1 MPDRAQPA
9 RSLSGGGSIA
19 RSFVI
24 STLAI
29 TSIALL
35 ALGTAAQVYVY
46 EPARRALES
55 KELGAAFDAVDA
67 QLRQVI
73 VRVEAIARVRRDWGA
88 SGLIDVSS
96 PQSLVELVG
105 PLLERG
111 PTISSIAIASESG
124 REVLLRVTPGG
135 ERVTRFTDPDRLKG
149 KSIVQ
154 TWTPHG
160 VQVASEVRGSDYDAR
175 RRPWFVNA
183 QLVADPQA
191 IYWTEPYTFVST
203 RLPGISAVVRW
214 TGPDGTRYTSTSDIE
229 LTDLSRFTGKLAVGK
244 LGFVTV
250 FAQDGRVVGL
260 PRDARFASDDALMAA
275 LLQPVADLGVPALSK
290 SYRLWQEGGG
300 TAVQALRFDE
310 SGVPWLAS
318 FRRIELGNQHLWVAA
333 LAPEADFSPL
343 SAGSLGV
350 FALLVL
356 LALILAA
363 VAAMRMAAQ
372 YSRPLAQLASESER
386 IGRLELDLPVA
397 VSSPWS
403 ELGTLAHA
411 QEAMRTRLLAA
422 TRDLEATVEQRTA
435 DLVRARD
442 AADQAV
448 RAKAAFLANMSHEI
462 RTPMNGIIGMTEL
475 ALRAKPA
482 PQQREYLGRIR
493 DSADSLLRIIND
505 ILDFSKVDAG
515 KLTLESTEF
524 ALDDVLRKVAQIV
537 APMAEMKGLELIVD
551 RLAEVPNLLIGDAV
565 RLEQVLVNL
574 ASNAVKFTPAGQV
587 TIRVDMEEP
596 GLESL
601 RIRFAVR
608 DTGIGIVE
616 DRMRDLFQPFNQ
628 GDGSM
633 ARRFGGTGLGLAI
646 SRRLVELMGGRIGV
660 ESAPEQGSTFTF
672 TARFGRAAAPK
683 GAAGRAHALAG
694 LRALA
699 VDDNPTA
706 LASLVQM
713 LRSFGLDVS
722 GYEAGAPAVEAF
734 ARAVDEGRPYEV
746 ALIDRHMPDMDGLAV
761 ASALRGRRRGDE
773 RIFIMCTAADRSRV
787 EPQEAGLRLAG
798 YVTKPATPSSL
809 LEDLLLGMGRPP
821 HAKDAQDVAGRGEV
835 PQRLTAGAR
844 VLVVEDN
851 DINRIVASELLRAHG
866 VDVATAGSGGE
877 ALARLGAGERF
888 DLVFM
893 DVQMPGMD
901 GFEATRSV
909 RALPGGASMTIVAM
923 TAHAMAGD
931 RERCLAAGMDD
942 YIAKPV
948 SPAALAQC
956 LQRWLGKAAREPG
969 DA

>member
-1 MPDRAQPA
+1 
-9 RSLSGGGSIA
+9 
-19 RSFVI
+19 
-24 STLAI
+24 
-29 TSIALL
+29 
-35 ALGTAAQVYVY
+35 
-46 EPARRALES
+46 
-55 KELGAAFDAVDA
+55 
-67 QLRQVI
+67 
-73 VRVEAIARVRRDWGA
+73 
-88 SGLIDVSS
+88 
-96 PQSLVELVG
+96 
-105 PLLERG
+105 
-111 PTISSIAIASESG
+111 
-124 REVLLRVTPGG
+124 
-135 ERVTRFTDPDRLKG
+135 
-149 KSIVQ
+149 
-154 TWTPHG
+154 
-160 VQVASEVRGSDYDAR
+160 
-175 RRPWFVNA
+175 
-183 QLVADPQA
+183 
-191 IYWTEPYTFVST
+191 
-203 RLPGISAVVRW
+203 
-214 TGPDGTRYTSTSDIE
+214 
-229 LTDLSRFTGKLAVGK
+229 
-244 LGFVTV
+244 
-250 FAQDGRVVGL
+250 
-260 PRDARFASDDALMAA
+260 
-275 LLQPVADLGVPALSK
+275 
-290 SYRLWQEGGG
+290 
-300 TAVQALRFDE
+300 
-310 SGVPWLAS
+310 
-318 FRRIELGNQHLWVAA
+318 
-333 LAPEADFSPL
+333 
-343 SAGSLGV
+343 
-350 FALLVL
+350 
-356 LALILAA
+356 
-363 VAAMRMAAQ
+363 
-372 YSRPLAQLASESER
+372 
-386 IGRLELDLPVA
+386 
-397 VSSPWS
+397 
-403 ELGTLAHA
+403 
-411 QEAMRTRLLAA
+411 
-422 TRDLEATVEQRTA
+422 
-435 DLVRARD
+435 
-442 AADQAV
+442 
-448 RAKAAFLANMSHEI
+448 
-462 RTPMNGIIGMTEL
+462 MNGIIGMTEL

-821 HAKDAQDVAGRGEV
+821 HAKDAHDVAGRGEV
-835 PQRLTAGAR
+835 PQRAAAGAR